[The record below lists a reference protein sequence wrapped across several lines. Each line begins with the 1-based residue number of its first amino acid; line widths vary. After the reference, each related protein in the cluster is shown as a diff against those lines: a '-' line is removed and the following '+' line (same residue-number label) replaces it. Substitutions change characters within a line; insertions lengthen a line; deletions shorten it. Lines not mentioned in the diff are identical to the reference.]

1 VEIIDRLV
9 DYWRLSIAIS
19 ASALNVGTRYIRV
32 VRRCNFSAVP
42 RRVPET
48 LDRAGADAAAR

>member
-1 VEIIDRLV
+1 MEVV
-9 DYWRLSIAIS
+9 
-19 ASALNVGTRYIRV
+19 ASAINVGTRYICV

-48 LDRAGADAAAR
+48 PDRAGADAAVR